1 MQAIKEFSDH
11 FIPKSGAVPF
21 FSSILVWGI
30 GAGCFTAVLNNYLA
44 EVRGVDEFQR
54 GLLEFFRE
62 MPGLLLVFILALM
75 HKKAEWKILRIGTL
89 ISLAGVAGLLLSA
102 DKAVITLLIMIWS
115 TGEHILMP
123 VRSTI
128 AMHVAKAGRIGE
140 SLGVVTGASRTRLSS
155 TISYGF

>member
-75 HKKAEWKILRIGTL
+75 HKKAEWKILPQAV
-89 ISLAGVAGLLLSA
+89 SLFCAGKLS
-102 DKAVITLLIMIWS
+102 VNGSI
-115 TGEHILMP
+115 
-123 VRSTI
+123 VTI
-128 AMHVAKAGRIGE
+128 KE
-140 SLGVVTGASRTRLSS
+140 
-155 TISYGF
+155 